1 LPYADARRATTDW
14 DVGATALDHPAL
26 VERIEL
32 IRADALG
39 AVEEVFRFAFER
51 PVSERFAVA
60 TALMQEVADDLGL
73 IQELVAQPRP
83 GTGLRVLEGGRGAM
97 PVTDRTSPR

>member
-1 LPYADARRATTDW
+1 VVDRDTTTTS

-26 VERIEL
+26 VERIGA
-32 IRADALG
+32 IRAETLG

-60 TALMQEVADDLGL
+60 TALMQEVADDLAL
-73 IQELVAQPRP
+73 IEELVAKPRP
-83 GTGLRVLEGGRGAM
+83 APELRVLKGGREHVRVEGRASA
-97 PVTDRTSPR
+97 R

>member
-1 LPYADARRATTDW
+1 MAGGDATTTS

-26 VERIEL
+26 VERIGA
-32 IRADALG
+32 IRAETLD

-83 GTGLRVLEGGRGAM
+83 ASGLRVIEGGRGTAA
-97 PVTDRTSPR
+97 TEERRSAR